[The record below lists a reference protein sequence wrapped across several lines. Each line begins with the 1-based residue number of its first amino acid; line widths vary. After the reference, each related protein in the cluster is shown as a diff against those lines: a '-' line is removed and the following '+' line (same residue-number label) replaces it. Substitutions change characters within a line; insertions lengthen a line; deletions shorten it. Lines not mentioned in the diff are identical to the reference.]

1 MVIERTSFYKQD
13 WYLQMAIKLKNSMFI
28 HIPKCGGRTIK
39 QMLKKYVSGAE
50 VVGDDIY
57 DSHATPVTNL
67 QVFGFVRH
75 PATFIHSLWTHRS
88 KKKKHGEAWNWQ
100 DYILLEKECQSKDY
114 NTFVENILKRENMVY
129 HYYMHYLGKYENP
142 MIGKMEELPDSLIRI
157 LEANKEDFDE
167 KGIRENIYV
176 HGANDKTTNIPVSVL
191 DSMSYDQCKRLIK
204 KAEKKICE
212 EFDYHAF

>member
-1 MVIERTSFYKQD
+1 
-13 WYLQMAIKLKNSMFI
+13 MAIKLKNSMFI

-39 QMLKKYVSGAE
+39 QMLKKYVAGAE

-57 DSHATPVTNL
+57 DSHATPDTDL
-67 QVFGFVRH
+67 QVFGFIRH

-114 NTFVENILKRENMVY
+114 NTFVENILKKENMVY

-142 MIGKMEELPDSLIRI
+142 MIGKMEELPNSLIRI
-157 LEANKEDFDE
+157 LEANNEDFDE
-167 KGIRENIYV
+167 KSIRENIYV

-212 EFDYHAF
+212 EFNYHAF

>member
-1 MVIERTSFYKQD
+1 
-13 WYLQMAIKLKNSMFI
+13 MAIELKNSMFI
-28 HIPKCGGRTIK
+28 HVPKCGGRTVK
-39 QMLKKYVSGAE
+39 QMIKKYVSGAK
-50 VVGDDIY
+50 VIGDDIY
-57 DSHATPVTNL
+57 ESHATPDTSK
-67 QVFGFVRH
+67 QVFGFIRH

-88 KKKKHGEAWNWQ
+88 KKKAHGSDWNWHPDIRMEQ
-100 DYILLEKECQSKDY
+100 ECKSKDY
-114 NTFVENILKRENMVY
+114 NQFVENVLKGENYVFD
-129 HYYMHYLGKYENP
+129 YYMHYLGKYKNP
-142 MIGKMEELPDSLIRI
+142 IIGKMEELPDSLIKI
-157 LEANKEDFDE
+157 LKANNEDFDE